1 MRPLMRDALLVAV
14 TSISTALLTRSFLV
28 SAQNPAVAISGVHRF
43 GEEVLFPSGIPF
55 GSSPLKWRSAS
66 VLETD
71 NNSLH
76 QDSRSTVTVR
86 RQSAG
91 SGKNGPGYSDAA
103 AYFASEKHNYLTTK
117 QEGEIDGMYVAVTQG
132 VHSDAGGINVNV
144 RKALDAVSGT
154 GGALAME
161 TSTSWTD
168 QTGLPRQQVQS
179 VIGFLEGRGGVTRAG
194 GSGFYTEPRVGNIF
208 TAFAGVGRSDIASH
222 FDNLIIGARNRQPQ
236 SIYFRVDGE
245 GNLDT
250 KGGIRLGTG
259 ARLVRIASE
268 IRSVDFAPTD
278 NTSTE
283 RGELLLANVRKGDA
297 VILTPA
303 EGNFDPEITFYGWA
317 PRDGIVEITGH
328 TLSTKS
334 IKLGARILRITVLGF

>member
-1 MRPLMRDALLVAV
+1 MRTFVRDALLVAL

-28 SAQNPAVAISGVHRF
+28 SGQNSAVAISGLHRF
-43 GEEVLFPSGIPF
+43 GDGVLFPSGVPF
-55 GSSPLKWRSAS
+55 GNSPEMWRSAS
-66 VLETD
+66 ILETD

-86 RQSAG
+86 RQSTG
-91 SGKNGPGYSDAA
+91 SGKNGPGHSDSA
-103 AYFASEKHNYLTTK
+103 AYFVSEKHDYLTANE
-117 QEGEIDGMYVAVTQG
+117 EGEIDGMFVAVTQG

-161 TSTSWTD
+161 TSTSWMD
-168 QTGLPRQQVQS
+168 QTGLPRRQIQS
-179 VIGFLEGRGGVTRAG
+179 VIGFLEGRGGVTRGG
-194 GSGFYTEPRVGNIF
+194 GSGFYTEPRAGNIF
-208 TAFAGVGRSDIASH
+208 TAFAGVGRSDIGSH
-222 FDNLIIGARNRQPQ
+222 FDNLIIGARSRQPE

-250 KGGIRLGTG
+250 KGGIRLGAG

-268 IRSVDFAPTD
+268 TRSVDFAPTD
-278 NTSTE
+278 DNATG
-283 RGELLLANVRKGDA
+283 RAELLLANVRKGDT

-303 EGNFDPEITFYGWA
+303 GDHFDPEVVFYGWA

-328 TLSTKS
+328 TQSTKS
-334 IKLGARILRITVLGF
+334 IKLGARTLRITVLGF